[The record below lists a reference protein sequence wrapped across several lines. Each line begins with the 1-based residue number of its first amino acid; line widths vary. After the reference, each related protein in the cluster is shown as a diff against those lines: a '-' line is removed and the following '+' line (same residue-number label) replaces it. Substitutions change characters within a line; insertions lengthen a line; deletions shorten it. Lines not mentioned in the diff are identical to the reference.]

1 MYILIR
7 VVYRE
12 EPIVHALKVMR
23 AVRLDNYHQFTH
35 LHRTTPNMGNKLLD
49 LMIDNTRLQYLSRL
63 CKSHKPTV
71 PVSYIATELGYTL
84 TPYTPLKHTHTKSY
98 SHSRN
103 NKKHITAIQ
112 KELMNIQNN
121 SIAIQFL
128 IKAGCI
134 ISSSIILTD
143 TTSNASSTGTGISE
157 DGQNYDLPVYIEDA
171 FDINTKDTVVDFT
184 AVLNQDKLL

>member
-23 AVRLDNYHQFTH
+23 AVRLDNYHQFIH

-49 LMIDNTRLQYLSRL
+49 LMIDNMRLQYLSRL
-63 CKSHKPTV
+63 CKSHKPNV

-84 TPYTPLKHTHTKSY
+84 TPYTPSKHTHTKS
-98 SHSRN
+98 SSSN
-103 NKKHITAIQ
+103 NKKHTTAVQ

-128 IKAGCI
+128 KKAGCI
-134 ISSSIILTD
+134 ISSSIILTE
-143 TTSNASSTGTGISE
+143 TTSNTSSSAGTSTSE
-157 DGQNYDLPVYIEDA
+157 EGQNYDLPVYIEDA
-171 FDINTKDTVVDFT
+171 FDINTKDTVVDFS